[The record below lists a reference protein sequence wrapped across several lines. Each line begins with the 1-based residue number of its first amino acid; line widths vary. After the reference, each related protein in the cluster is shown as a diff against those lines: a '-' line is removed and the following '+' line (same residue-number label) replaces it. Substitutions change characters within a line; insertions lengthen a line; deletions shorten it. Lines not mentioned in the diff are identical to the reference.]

1 MGSILFAMVITS
13 MLLVPTLKASAESS
27 TQLSRQVTT
36 GVLFD
41 ETVNVEMKAA
51 ILKDGGEIVNSNLGE
66 MLKLHNLPL

>member
-27 TQLSRQVTT
+27 TQLSGQVTT

-66 MLKLHNLPL
+66 MLKLHNLPP